1 MVKKERFDRSDI
13 RKLNAISVLNQL
25 RRQGELSRAQIASQL
40 GLTRATVSSIVLD
53 LIESGLVKETEYT
66 EGVTGRPGLL
76 LKLNPQ
82 CGCMVG
88 VEIDLDRISVMVA
101 NLGQEVIWESE
112 KGIEVGIRPEK
123 CLAVAAQMVR
133 TGLSKG
139 KSAGLN
145 CFGICVGWAGLVNR
159 DAGELSYGPTF
170 GWEHVPLKASWEKQ
184 FEVPVF
190 VENEA
195 HAGAMGVFH
204 FGKTEGAL
212 NLIYLSVGYGL
223 AAGVFMDGILLRG
236 QHGYAGQVGH
246 SSFADNQIVCGCGK
260 TGCWV
265 TEVGARAVLRKIN
278 DIGLKLPS
286 TDGMDIVKSI
296 EELLQTGDARVKRIL
311 ESVGRQ
317 IGRGLAPL
325 VQTFDPS
332 QVIIGGRLG
341 RLLKHAEPAI
351 RKGWAE
357 EVLPHMSESLQITVS
372 DNPEDQLMGCLAIVF
387 DAVMKNPP
395 IGPKTQ

>member
-25 RRQGELSRAQIASQL
+25 RRNGELSRAQIANEL
-40 GLTRATVSSIVLD
+40 GLTRATVSSIVAD
-53 LIESGLVKETEYT
+53 LIDSELVKESAYT

-76 LKLNPQ
+76 LKLNPE
-82 CGCMVG
+82 CGCMIG
-88 VEIDLDRISVMVA
+88 VEIDIDRISVMVGD
-101 NLGQEVIWESE
+101 LGQEIIWHSE
-112 KGIEVGIRPEK
+112 QGIEVGIRPEQ
-123 CLAVAAQMVR
+123 CLGKAAGMVE
-133 TGLSKG
+133 
-139 KSAGLN
+139 AGLAKGRERGLD
-145 CFGICVGWAGLVNR
+145 CFGICLAWAGLVNR

-170 GWEHVPLKASWEKQ
+170 GWEHVPVKATWEKK
-184 FEVPVF
+184 FGLPVY

-195 HAGAMGVFH
+195 HAGAMGQFH
-204 FGKTEGAL
+204 FGIGSRQL
-212 NLIYLSVGYGL
+212 NLIYLSIGYGL

-246 SSFADNQIVCGCGK
+246 SSFADNKIACGCGK

-265 TEVGARAVLRKIN
+265 TEVGARAVLRKLG
-278 DIGLKLPS
+278 DIGLKLPH
-286 TDGMDIVKSI
+286 DEAMDIVSVI
-296 EELLQTGDARVKRIL
+296 EDLLLTGDARVRRVL
-311 ESVGRQ
+311 EGVGRQ

-332 QVIIGGRLG
+332 KVIIGGRLG

-351 RKGWAE
+351 RQGWRQ
-357 EVLPHMSESLQITVS
+357 EVLPQMSDELEISVS
-372 DNPEDQLMGCLAIVF
+372 DNPEDQLMGCLATVY

-395 IGPKTQ
+395 ITTRV